1 MSLIEPPLLLP
12 LIEIQLV
19 PMYMLKELED
29 EEYQISPSSIPL
41 VGAVVDWN
49 NSVSHATHEVEL
61 EM

>member
-41 VGAVVDWN
+41 VGAVVDL
-49 NSVSHATHEVEL
+49 SLIHI
-61 EM
+61 